1 VLRILGV
8 SLRVAGRTVLDE
20 ISLQVKA
27 GELVVVEG
35 ARGAGKSSLARV
47 AAVQAQPEAGE
58 VWIGERDVAGLQ
70 EASLPYVRRNIGYFS
85 SDLPFLPRMS
95 ALENVMLAAGA
106 RGYEPAQA
114 RELALRALGRV
125 GAVGAAMRLPET
137 LSVAE
142 RRLVGI
148 ARALAGAPPLLV
160 IDDPSAGLAASDAG
174 AVLSAILGAI
184 EVGGAAL
191 CTSPDGAF
199 ATAVVRAG
207 GRRVR
212 LESGRVLAGGGPI
225 GVVASRRAASVDAAN
240 VDVRVEAQR

>member
-1 VLRILGV
+1 M
-8 SLRVAGRTVLDE
+8 VLDE
-20 ISLQVKA
+20 ISLQVRA

-35 ARGAGKSSLARV
+35 HRAAGKSSLARV
-47 AAVQAQPEAGE
+47 AAVLRRPDVGE
-58 VWIGERDVAGLQ
+58 VWIGERDVSTLQ
-70 EASLPYVRRNIGYFS
+70 ETSLPYVRRNIGFFS
-85 SDLPFLPRMS
+85 ADMPLLPRVT

-106 RGYEPAQA
+106 RGFEPAQA

-125 GAVGAAMRLPET
+125 GAVGAATRVPET
-137 LSVAE
+137 LSAAE
-142 RRLVGI
+142 RRLVAL

-160 IDDPSAGLAASDAG
+160 IDDPSAGLAANDAG
-174 AVLSAILGAI
+174 AVLSAILGVV

-212 LESGRVLAGGGPI
+212 LEGGRVLAGGGPI
-225 GVVASRRAASVDAAN
+225 GVVARSRGAVEPP
-240 VDVRVEAQR
+240 VVRVEAHR

>member
-1 VLRILGV
+1 M
-8 SLRVAGRTVLDE
+8 VLDE
-20 ISLQVKA
+20 ISLQVRA

-35 ARGAGKSSLARV
+35 DRASGKSSLARV
-47 AAVQAQPEAGE
+47 ASILRRPDVGE
-58 VWIGERDVAGLQ
+58 VWIGERDVATLQ
-70 EASLPYVRRNIGYFS
+70 EASLPYVRRNIGFFS
-85 SDLPFLPRMS
+85 GDLPLLRGFS

-106 RGYEPAQA
+106 RGFEPAQA

-125 GAVGAAMRLPET
+125 GVVGAATRAPES
-137 LSVAE
+137 LSAAE
-142 RRLVGI
+142 GRLVAL

-160 IDDPSAGLAASDAG
+160 LDDPSANLAASDAG
-174 AVLSAILGAI
+174 AVLSAILGVI

-212 LESGRVLAGGGPI
+212 LEGGRVLAGGGPI
-225 GVVASRRAASVDAAN
+225 GLVGAAARRAAEPV
-240 VDVRVEAQR
+240 VRVEAHR